1 MAWNSEFRQSNYSFI
16 NHAKNQERTD
26 VGYQYLLKRAR
37 KGSKEWRLLQRAAD
51 GSYKW
56 NDSQKQAYLN
66 QERNFLRKLMVT
78 LHVTGGQP
86 ARGPEIGSIKVS
98 NSVYSARNI
107 YVMNG
112 QMCFL
117 TMYDKA
123 RKRRGNTDYIIRFL
137 PNKVS
142 QVLAQYLVYVRPFA
156 RALDQRESEYLFGD
170 NRGLWAGE
178 ELTQALSKAT
188 SKGLGVR
195 LTAQS
200 WRHVAI
206 GIAMQHLLRASKTW
220 EKDDEEDEGEFAEG
234 DDEEELEQNTFRHIM
249 VRQSGHGQRV
259 AQAHYAVDGAF
270 LHRLGP
276 ELITAYEQAS
286 LAWHELLG
294 LSLEKGKHGRQAS
307 QQLTPAGIKRERRES
322 KHGVK
327 AVQAKALDGLRR
339 IYGAQAQPRSEGQA
353 AALQLVHQP
362 PATSIIV
369 LPTSSGKSVLFFS
382 VAAMAVDQTVIVVV
396 PFTALVEDIIARGQ
410 AARLHCREWSYSNHY
425 SNQELAQLLVV
436 SADQAVSGQFL
447 HEAKGY
453 ELNGQLAHMFFDECH
468 VAFTDTSYR
477 ERLRE
482 LWKLRYLKCPFTAL
496 TATLMVELE
505 DVLRERL
512 LVEDAVLLRQ
522 STARPTIRYQVE
534 DSKDEAASAVGLRL
548 LERLLDL
555 PDGKRGVVYVR
566 SYASGELISSAL
578 ECSFYKA
585 QADDKGERLQK
596 WAQGSGGWIVAT
608 GALGTGINIPGIIY
622 VVHID
627 RPYGLTS
634 FAQQSGR
641 GGREGEV
648 SESIIVT
655 RVQSVGVKSQGLMSE
670 YSVEQVDEDAMT
682 EYIQNRECRRV
693 VLGHYFDGVAEG
705 VSCIETDSVL
715 CDLCLGQV
723 AARKKGQVVAEKESQ
738 EEAITIKVTINDGSM
753 NDGRESKSG
762 RIQLKMKEVEEEEE
776 QMRGVM
782 NRLKGDAYI
791 AS

>member
-1 MAWNSEFRQSNYSFI
+1 MGKKYNQLHESPANIHWSRDEQTIYYLGMGVELEKVREMCHDLIGLLQRLLYNLAFDSELPMVDLSQIVDSMAWNTKFRQSEYSFI
-16 NHAKNQERTD
+16 NH
-26 VGYQYLLKRAR
+26 
-37 KGSKEWRLLQRAAD
+37 GSKEWQLLQRAGD

-66 QERNFLRKLMVT
+66 QER
-78 LHVTGGQP
+78 GQP
-86 ARGPEIGSIKVS
+86 ARGPEIGSIK
-98 NSVYSARNI
+98 
-107 YVMNG
+107 
-112 QMCFL
+112 MCFL

-123 RKRRGNTDYIIRFL
+123 RKRRGNTDYIVRFL
-137 PNKVS
+137 PN
-142 QVLAQYLVYVRPFA
+142 
-156 RALDQRESEYLFGD
+156 E
-170 NRGLWAGE
+170 
-178 ELTQALSKAT
+178 
-188 SKGLGVR
+188 
-195 LTAQS
+195 S

-206 GIAMQHLLRASKTW
+206 GIAVRHLLRASKTW

-286 LAWHELLG
+286 VAWHELLG
-294 LSLEKGKHGRQAS
+294 LAQAEGKGKHGRQAS
-307 QQLTPAGIKRERRES
+307 QQLTPVGIKRERRES

-327 AVQAKALDGLRR
+327 AKALDGLRR
-339 IYGAQAQPRSEGQA
+339 IYGPQAQPRSEGQA

-362 PATSIIV
+362 PVTSIIV

-396 PFTALVEDIIARGQ
+396 PFTALVEDIVARGQ
-410 AARLHCREWSYSNHY
+410 AAGLHCKEWSYSNHY
-425 SNQELAQLLVV
+425 SSQELVQLLVV

-505 DVLRERL
+505 DVLRDRL
-512 LVEDAVLLRQ
+512 LIEDAVLLRR
-522 STARPTIRYQVE
+522 STARPTIRYQVQ
-534 DSKDEAASAVGLRL
+534 DSKEEAASAVGLRL
-548 LERLLDL
+548 LERLLYL

-566 SYASGELISSAL
+566 SYATGDLISSAL

-585 QADDKGERLQK
+585 RADDKGETLQK

-648 SESIIVT
+648 KQGVQASSI
-655 RVQSVGVKSQGLMSE
+655 RAL
-670 YSVEQVDEDAMT
+670 
-682 EYIQNRECRRV
+682 
-693 VLGHYFDGVAEG
+693 L
-705 VSCIETDSVL
+705 
-715 CDLCLGQV
+715 
-723 AARKKGQVVAEKESQ
+723 
-738 EEAITIKVTINDGSM
+738 
-753 NDGRESKSG
+753 
-762 RIQLKMKEVEEEEE
+762 
-776 QMRGVM
+776 
-782 NRLKGDAYI
+782 
-791 AS
+791 